1 MNKLTR
7 EDFTRLDQID
17 PLTEV
22 RDEFTLPQGLIY
34 FGGNSLGPLPKR
46 TINTLETMIQKEWG
60 DGLISSWNN
69 ENWINM
75 PRELG
80 NKIAPLIGAKTG
92 EVVVVDS
99 TSVNLF
105 KVLTSALLLSKNR
118 RNILS
123 EAGNF
128 PSDLYI
134 LEGVNKMLGESYERL
149 LIEEGDYEI
158 DKYIDASTAVV
169 MLSHVNYKTGRISDI
184 KRITSVAHEKG
195 ALVIWDI
202 SHSVGVMPLDLHNC
216 DVDFAV
222 GCTYKHLNGGPGAP
236 GFLYVHNSLIE
247 KVSQP
252 LTGWMGHIQPFEFIA
267 DYQPVNDIGKYICGT
282 PPIIA
287 YKAIE
292 SSLAI
297 FEHLSMKVVREKSI
311 QLSEMLIRLMQ
322 QECTKFD
329 FELFSP
335 RNAEQRGSQVSFTHN
350 NGFSIMQ
357 ALISHGVI
365 GDFREPNILRFGI
378 SPLYMRYVDV
388 WDAVICLRKIMKTN
402 EWQSEQFNQRG
413 YVT

>member
-7 EDFTRLDQID
+7 EDFTSLDKID
-17 PLTEV
+17 PLAKV
-22 RDEFTLPQGLIY
+22 RDEFSLPQNLIY
-34 FGGNSLGPLPKR
+34 FDGNSLGPLPKC
-46 TINTLETMIQKEWG
+46 TIHTLETMIQKEWG
-60 DGLISSWNN
+60 NGLIGSWNK

-80 NKIAPLIGAKTG
+80 NKIAPLVGAKLG
-92 EVVVVDS
+92 EVIVVDS

-105 KVLTSALLLSKNR
+105 KVLTSALLLNKNR
-118 RNILS
+118 RVIVS
-123 EAGNF
+123 EAENF

-134 LEGVNKMLGESYERL
+134 LESVNKMFGESYERH

-158 DKYIDASTAVV
+158 DKYIDTSTAVV

-184 KRITSVAHEKG
+184 KRITSIAHEKG
-195 ALVIWDI
+195 ALVIWDL
-202 SHSVGVMPLDLHNC
+202 SHSVGVMPLYLHDC
-216 DVDFAV
+216 GVDFAV

-236 GFLYVHNSLIE
+236 GFLYVHKSLIE

-252 LTGWMGHIQPFEFIA
+252 LTGWMGHIQPFEFVVN
-267 DYQPVNDIGKYICGT
+267 YQPANDICKYICGT

-292 SSLAI
+292 SGLTV
-297 FEHLSMKVVREKSI
+297 FEQVSMNVVREKSI
-311 QLSEMLIRLMQ
+311 KLSEMFIQLMQ
-322 QECTKFD
+322 QECIKFG

-335 RNAEQRGSQVSFTHN
+335 RNAEQRGSQVSFTHG

-357 ALISHGVI
+357 TLISHSVV
-365 GDFREPNILRFGI
+365 GDFRQPNILRFGF
-378 SPLYMRYVDV
+378 SPLYMRFEDV
-388 WDAVICLRKIMKTN
+388 WDAVICLREIMQTK
-402 EWQSEQFNQRG
+402 EWQSEQFNKRG

>member
-7 EDFTRLDQID
+7 EDFTSLDKID
-17 PLTEV
+17 PLAKV
-22 RDEFTLPQGLIY
+22 RDEFSLPQNLIY
-34 FGGNSLGPLPKR
+34 FDGNSLGPLPKS
-46 TINTLETMIQKEWG
+46 TIHTLETMIQKEWG
-60 DGLISSWNN
+60 NGLISSWNK

-80 NKIAPLIGAKTG
+80 NKIAPLVGAKLG
-92 EVVVVDS
+92 EVIVVDS

-105 KVLTSALLLSKNR
+105 KVLTSALLLNKNR
-118 RNILS
+118 RVIVS
-123 EAGNF
+123 EAENF

-134 LEGVNKMLGESYERL
+134 LEGVNKMFGESYERH

-158 DKYIDASTAVV
+158 DKYIDTSTAVV

-184 KRITSVAHEKG
+184 KRITSIAHEKG
-195 ALVIWDI
+195 ALVIWDL
-202 SHSVGVMPLDLHNC
+202 SHSVGVMPLYLHDC
-216 DVDFAV
+216 GVDFAV

-236 GFLYVHNSLIE
+236 GFLYVHKSLIE

-252 LTGWMGHIQPFEFIA
+252 LTGWMGHIQPFEFVVN
-267 DYQPVNDIGKYICGT
+267 YQPANDICKYICGT

-292 SSLAI
+292 SGLTV
-297 FEHLSMKVVREKSI
+297 FEQVSMNVVREKSI
-311 QLSEMLIRLMQ
+311 KLSEMFIQLMQ
-322 QECTKFD
+322 QECIKFG

-335 RNAEQRGSQVSFTHN
+335 RNAEQRGSQVSFTHG

-357 ALISHGVI
+357 TLISHSVV
-365 GDFREPNILRFGI
+365 GDFRQPNILRFGF
-378 SPLYMRYVDV
+378 SPLYMRFEDV
-388 WDAVICLRKIMKTN
+388 WDAVICLREIMQTK
-402 EWQSEQFNQRG
+402 EWQSEQFNKRG

>member
-1 MNKLTR
+1 MNKLSR
-7 EDFTRLDQID
+7 EDFSRLDQID
-17 PLTEV
+17 PLAKV
-22 RDEFTLPQGLIY
+22 RDEFTLPKDLIY
-34 FGGNSLGPLPKR
+34 FDGNSLGPLPKR
-46 TINTLETMIQKEWG
+46 TINTLETMIHNEWG

-80 NKIAPLIGAKTG
+80 NKIAPLIGAKSG

-105 KVLTSALLLSKNR
+105 KVLISALLLNKNR
-118 RNILS
+118 SNILS

-134 LEGVNKMLGESYERL
+134 LESVNKILGESYERC

-158 DKYIDASTAVV
+158 DKYIDVSTAVV

-216 DVDFAV
+216 GVDFAV

-252 LTGWMGHIQPFEFIA
+252 LTGWATFNLLNLQPSTNLQMIL
-267 DYQPVNDIGKYICGT
+267 G
-282 PPIIA
+282 
-287 YKAIE
+287 
-292 SSLAI
+292 SI
-297 FEHLSMKVVREKSI
+297 FVVHHLSLPIKRLKVV
-311 QLSEMLIRLMQ
+311 L
-322 QECTKFD
+322 
-329 FELFSP
+329 
-335 RNAEQRGSQVSFTHN
+335 
-350 NGFSIMQ
+350 
-357 ALISHGVI
+357 
-365 GDFREPNILRFGI
+365 
-378 SPLYMRYVDV
+378 
-388 WDAVICLRKIMKTN
+388 
-402 EWQSEQFNQRG
+402 QSLNMYR
-413 YVT
+413 

>member
-17 PLTEV
+17 PLAEV
-22 RDEFTLPQGLIY
+22 RDEFTLPQDLIY
-34 FGGNSLGPLPKR
+34 FDGNSLGPLPKR

-80 NKIAPLIGAKTG
+80 NKIAPLIGAKSG

-134 LEGVNKMLGESYERL
+134 LEGVKKMLGESYERC

-216 DVDFAV
+216 SVDFAV

-252 LTGWMGHIQPFEFIA
+252 LTGWMGHIQPFEFA
-267 DYQPVNDIGKYICGT
+267 AEYKPANDIGKYICGT
-282 PPIIA
+282 PSIIA

-297 FEHLSMKVVREKSI
+297 FEDVSMKLVREKSI

-322 QECTKFD
+322 QECAAFG

-335 RNAEQRGSQVSFTHN
+335 RNAEKRGSQVSFTHN

-357 ALISHGVI
+357 ALISMALLVI
-365 GDFREPNILRFGI
+365 FVSLMFYVLASLRSICATWIYG
-378 SPLYMRYVDV
+378 MR
-388 WDAVICLRKIMKTN
+388 
-402 EWQSEQFNQRG
+402 
-413 YVT
+413 